1 VFLHR
6 KELIHPV
13 DVDTPDP
20 KSGTYLLEQFGG
32 ATGTLT
38 ATLQHWI
45 QSFHVENAAMSIR
58 PTPKRTRGPG
68 TRSPRSKRPEQTAAN
83 IGPPISGRL
92 SRAPPQVRGQPANR
106 VETQA
111 AV

>member
-1 VFLHR
+1 MFLHR

-20 KSGTYLLEQFGG
+20 KFGTYLLEQFGG
-32 ATGTLT
+32 TTGALT
-38 ATLQHWI
+38 ATLQYWL

-58 PTPKRTRGPG
+58 PAPKRTRGPG

-83 IGPPISGRL
+83 IGPAVARTTSGARAAGQ
-92 SRAPPQVRGQPANR
+92 SR
-106 VETQA
+106 
-111 AV
+111 